1 MKIHI
6 IIYIGPQI
14 LYVPVADDLIT
25 SQSLIILNKINSI
38 SQTNLRLSN
47 DLTEMEDSKMIL
59 IFTNLLTML
68 LLRHF

>member
-38 SQTNLRLSN
+38 SQSNLRLSN